1 MALNDPKTGMTTYN
15 IDKLTESNY
24 RSWSQQIK
32 WILDE
37 WELLEIVEG
46 KEKKPEDGEDLAVWS
61 KNAKKARSII
71 GASISASVMTYIEG
85 MTDPAVMWT
94 TLEDRYNPKTKTTL
108 FQTIREFMN
117 VKMGEGDD
125 MEKHL
130 QRVQHLKRKC
140 EEQGE
145 EISDN
150 VYTAIL
156 LNSVSEEYLIAVAI
170 LESQQ
175 QLTPG
180 AILNRLMEEYRKVQG
195 SPNGGIKSRI
205 ALSAAA
211 AATEDRMSNIECFYC
226 GQQGHMKRDCP
237 CRKFRQGLQEEEDEE
252 ESKPVKAKI
261 AF

>member
-1 MALNDPKTGMTTYN
+1 MSLNDPKTGTTTYN

-37 WELLEIVEG
+37 WELLDIVEG
-46 KEKKPEDGEDLAVWS
+46 KEVKPGTSDSAGLAEWS
-61 KNAKKARSII
+61 RKAKKARSII

-85 MTDPAVMWT
+85 MTDPAVMWN
-94 TLEDRYNPKTKTTL
+94 TLADRYNPKTKTTL

-117 VKMGEGDD
+117 VKMSEGDD

-156 LNSVSEEYLIAVAI
+156 LNSVSEEYMIAVAI
-170 LESQQ
+170 LESQDK
-175 QLTPG
+175 LTP
-180 AILNRLMEEYRKVQG
+180 ASILNRLMEEYRKM
-195 SPNGGIKSRI
+195 PNGNGSGIKLRV
-205 ALSAAA
+205 ALTAAS
-211 AATEDRMSNIECFYC
+211 EDRMSNIECFYC

-252 ESKPVKAKI
+252 ESRPVKAKV